1 MRRDGRRLGLRL
13 RLCRWSLLGT
23 TIAPVG
29 HELIELRTVLGKA
42 QALQKL
48 LEIPLL
54 ILQPP
59 QGLAAVIV
67 KRAVSAGRRGTPPG
81 ATATASCAVHPGPH
95 AIHLLLHALHL
106 RLPTARVVL
115 PLFAVVMMPASH
127 SSAPYE
133 KGEDGEPNGPPRHE
147 AEDRERNPGRL
158 SEFIELVDE
167 DHLGP
172 PRCEC
177 K

>member
-1 MRRDGRRLGLRL
+1 MDGLACVAMRRGLGLRL

-48 LEIPLL
+48 LELALL
-54 ILQPP
+54 VLKTA
-59 QGLAAVIV
+59 QGLAAVII
-67 KRAVSAGRRGTPPG
+67 KGAVAARRRGAPPG
-81 ATATASCAVHPGPH
+81 ATATASCAVHPRLH
-95 AIHLLLHALHL
+95 AIHL

-115 PLFAVVMMPASH
+115 PLSAVVMMPASH

-147 AEDRERNPGRL
+147 AEDRERDPGRL